1 MTIDKKTQGDQIVLA
16 LSGRLDTT
24 TAPELQAPLMDALAD
39 NASVALDF
47 ADLQYVSSAGLRVLM
62 MGQKYATANEKKFV
76 IKNVSEEIEEVFEMT
91 GFTDILTIE

>member
-1 MTIDKKTQGDQIVLA
+1 MTIDKKVEGNQVIMG

-39 NASVALDF
+39 NDAVTLDF

-62 MGQKYATANEKKFV
+62 MGQKYAATNGKKFIV
-76 IKNVSEEIEEVFEMT
+76 KNVSEEINEVFEMT